1 MRLTPLEVQ
10 NHQFSR
16 RLNGV
21 DGEEVESFLKMI
33 ADDYES
39 AMRENERLKDS
50 VHQLEKRNREL
61 ASGEKIL
68 RETLVS
74 AQDMA
79 EKLRETAVAESE
91 VLLST
96 AEVHAEKILDA
107 SHRRAATLSEE
118 IRELRGMRTRYA
130 ASLRSTISTH
140 LSLIDRLEQD
150 EDDATQPTVATGLRK
165 YRTGG
170 ETSPAIHTQGES
182 PVGTLI
188 ESNDEAGQ
196 RSKAA
201 KPTTSDASGPY
212 FGAPPS
218 SAV

>member
-10 NHQFSR
+10 NHHFSR

-21 DGEEVESFLKMI
+21 DAEEVESFLKMV

-79 EKLRETAVAESE
+79 AKLRETAVAESE

-96 AEVHAEKILDA
+96 AEARAEKILDA

-130 ASLRSTISTH
+130 ASLRSTIATH
-140 LSLIDRLEQD
+140 LSLIDRMEQD
-150 EDDATQPTVATGLRK
+150 EDSTTEPTVATGLRK
-165 YRTGG
+165 YRTGSA
-170 ETSPAIHTQGES
+170 TSPIIHTQGE
-182 PVGTLI
+182 PPIATLI
-188 ESNDEAGQ
+188 ESKGATGERDKSA
-196 RSKAA
+196 KA
-201 KPTTSDASGPY
+201 SSGESSAPY
-212 FGAPPS
+212 FAAPPTP
-218 SAV
+218 AV